1 MFPYFHSVNWTIH
14 GSVHFGNTT
23 ILHCKI
29 DRKFNVCADDL
40 HMRRWTKYPNQT
52 ILTFEEI
59 SSNKTKYKGKVN
71 KHCTSSSLHIHNF
84 GPNDFGVHT
93 CSFGLH
99 SKEFRLERRSYQSK

>member
-1 MFPYFHSVNWTIH
+1 MFPYFYSVNWTIH

-29 DRKFNVCADDL
+29 DRKFNVCEDDL
-40 HMRRWTKYPNQT
+40 HMRRWTKYRNQT

-59 SSNKTKYKGKVN
+59 SSNETKYKGKVN
-71 KHCTSSSLHIHNF
+71 KHCTSSSLHIQNF

-99 SKEFRLERRSYQSK
+99 SKEFRLERSSYQSK